1 MPRPPLRRGGGI
13 ASAMTERFLFCHDLL
28 FLFEETIILILI
40 LSGKG
45 GEEMEQ
51 ELEQIEGTVEDIIYE
66 NPDNGYVVFEVS
78 GGGVITVVCGIVGEL
93 HAGVSV
99 VCRGKYENHATY
111 GRQFHAQECETD
123 MPKDLEAVYAFLASK
138 SLPYIGAKTAEKIL
152 DKFGA
157 QSLEIIAN
165 DPAQLTAIP
174 GISADKA
181 DRIQQE
187 FKRMFGMR
195 ELIAY
200 LSQFEISPR
209 RAMEVFRAFGP
220 GAMQAISNNPYLLCG
235 EPLQLDFRHAD
246 SIAQYYHMEGD
257 CAQRLEAALLRTL
270 RHNANNGHTCLPRN
284 QLIDTASNFIHQP
297 PEKLGEAL
305 NRCLEEEELGAK
317 VFDGTQYIYLPDL
330 LSAEQDIAHRLA
342 ILTRRGKQTARDL
355 DQNIQILELTQGFAY
370 APLQREAIRKAMT
383 ENCLV
388 LTGGPGT
395 GKTTTVNAILQLL
408 EQQAERVALC
418 APTGRAAKRL
428 SELTGRKASTIHRL
442 LEVDYTGGVVSFIH
456 NDKNLLKCDVVIL
469 DEMSMVDVRLF
480 QALITALR
488 YSCRIIMVGDADQL
502 PSVGPGN
509 ILGEVIRS
517 GLVPTV
523 CLNEIFR
530 QAKRSLIVENAH
542 HIISNEPLQKG
553 GRADDFFFLEAD
565 GDAAQQLV
573 CDLVTTRLP
582 RSYGFDPI
590 KDIQVLCPTKLG
602 PTGTQALNAALQNLL
617 NPPQK
622 GKPQLQSASRVFRV
636 GDKVMQ
642 VRNNYEILWQR
653 IGGEQGV
660 GAYNGDIGI
669 VESINPRD
677 RSMVVRMDDR
687 RMLYP
692 AENLNELEIAYAI
705 TVHKSQGSEFPAV
718 ILPVAQVPPR
728 LCYRNLFYTGVTRAR
743 KLCVVAGRRDVVN
756 RMMSNIRQNLRY
768 SGLCE
773 LLKEELPPEQQALP
787 E

>member
-1 MPRPPLRRGGGI
+1 MAEP
-13 ASAMTERFLFCHDLL
+13 
-28 FLFEETIILILI
+28 ET
-40 LSGKG
+40 G
-45 GEEMEQ
+45 
-51 ELEQIEGTVEDIIYE
+51 LEQLEGTVEDIIYE
-66 NPDNGYVVFEVS
+66 NPDNGYTVFEVS
-78 GGGVITVVCGIVGEL
+78 GGGALTVVCGVVGEL
-93 HAGVSV
+93 HAGESV
-99 VCRGKYENHATY
+99 ICRGKFENHATY
-111 GRQFHAQECETD
+111 GRQFHARECETD
-123 MPKDLEAVYAFLASK
+123 MPKDLEAVYAFLASG
-138 SLPYIGAKTAEKIL
+138 SLPYIGAKTANKLL

-157 QSLEIIAN
+157 AALDVIAN
-165 DPAQLTAIP
+165 DPARLTEIP
-174 GISADKA
+174 GISPDKA

-200 LSQFEISPR
+200 LAQFEISPR
-209 RAMEVFRAFGP
+209 RAMEVFRVFGP
-220 GAMQAISNNPYLLCG
+220 GAMQAISANPYLLCG

-270 RHNANNGHTCLPRN
+270 RHNAGNGHTCLPRA
-284 QLIDTASNFIHQP
+284 QLLETASNFIHQP
-297 PEKLGEAL
+297 PEKLARAL
-305 NRCLEEEELGAK
+305 DKCIETEVLCIK
-317 VFDGTQYIYLPDL
+317 MFDGTPYIYLPDL
-330 LSAEQDIAHRLA
+330 LAAEQDIAHRLG
-342 ILTRRGKQTARDL
+342 ILAQRGKNTARDL
-355 DQNIQILELTQGFAY
+355 DRNLQVLELTQGFAY
-370 APLQREAIRKAMT
+370 APLQKEAIRKAMT

-408 EQQAERVALC
+408 ENQAERVALC

-469 DEMSMVDVRLF
+469 DEMSMVDVKLF
-480 QALITALR
+480 QALVTALR

-509 ILGEVIRS
+509 LLGEIIRS
-517 GLVPTV
+517 GCVPTV

-530 QAKRSLIVENAH
+530 QAAQSLIVENAH
-542 HIISNEPLQKG
+542 RIIAGEPLKKG
-553 GRADDFFFLEAD
+553 GRADDFFFLETD
-565 GDAAQQLV
+565 GEAAQKLV

-590 KDIQVLCPTKLG
+590 RNIQVLCPTKLG
-602 PTGTQALNAALQNLL
+602 PTGTQALNVELQNLL
-617 NPPQK
+617 NPERR

-642 VRNNYEILWQR
+642 VRNNYEIVWNR

-669 VESINPRD
+669 VESIDPRT

-687 RMLYP
+687 RLLYQ
-692 AENLNELEIAYAI
+692 AENLSELEIAYAI

-743 KLCVVAGRRDVVN
+743 KLCIVAGRRDVVN
-756 RMMSNIRQNLRY
+756 RMMGNVRQNLRY
-768 SGLCE
+768 SGLRQ
-773 LLKEELPPEQQALP
+773 LLQAEVPPVQTEA

>member
-1 MPRPPLRRGGGI
+1 
-13 ASAMTERFLFCHDLL
+13 
-28 FLFEETIILILI
+28 
-40 LSGKG
+40 
-45 GEEMEQ
+45 
-51 ELEQIEGTVEDIIYE
+51 
-66 NPDNGYVVFEVS
+66 
-78 GGGVITVVCGIVGEL
+78 
-93 HAGVSV
+93 
-99 VCRGKYENHATY
+99 
-111 GRQFHAQECETD
+111 
-123 MPKDLEAVYAFLASK
+123 
-138 SLPYIGAKTAEKIL
+138 
-152 DKFGA
+152 
-157 QSLEIIAN
+157 
-165 DPAQLTAIP
+165 
-174 GISADKA
+174 
-181 DRIQQE
+181 
-187 FKRMFGMR
+187 
-195 ELIAY
+195 
-200 LSQFEISPR
+200 
-209 RAMEVFRAFGP
+209 
-220 GAMQAISNNPYLLCG
+220 
-235 EPLQLDFRHAD
+235 
-246 SIAQYYHMEGD
+246 MEGD

-270 RHNANNGHTCLPRN
+270 RHNAGNGHTCLPRA
-284 QLIDTASNFIHQP
+284 QLLATASNFIHQP
-297 PEKLGEAL
+297 PEKLARAL
-305 NRCLEEEELGAK
+305 DHCIETEELCVK
-317 VFDGTQYIYLPDL
+317 MFDAVPYIYLPDL
-330 LSAEQDIAHRLA
+330 LAAEQDIADRLNLLA
-342 ILTRRGKQTARDL
+342 KRGKNTARDL
-355 DQNIQILELTQGFAY
+355 DKNIQILELTQGFAY

-408 EQQAERVALC
+408 ENQAERVALC

-469 DEMSMVDVRLF
+469 DEMSMVDVKLF
-480 QALITALR
+480 QALIAALR
-488 YSCRIIMVGDADQL
+488 YTCRIIMVGDADQL
-502 PSVGPGN
+502 PSVGAGN
-509 ILGEVIRS
+509 ILSEVIRS
-517 GLVPTV
+517 GCVPTV

-542 HIISNEPLQKG
+542 HIISGEPLQKG
-553 GRADDFFFLEAD
+553 GKTDDFFFLEAD
-565 GDAAQQLV
+565 GEAAQRLV

-590 KDIQVLCPTKLG
+590 RDIQVLCPTKLG
-602 PTGTQALNAALQNLL
+602 PTGTQALNVELQNLL

-622 GKPQLQSASRVFRV
+622 GKPQLQSAARVFRV

-642 VRNNYEILWQR
+642 VRNNYEIVWNR

-669 VESINPRD
+669 VESINVRE

-687 RMLYP
+687 RLLYP

-756 RMMSNIRQNLRY
+756 SMMSNIRQNLRY
-768 SGLCE
+768 SGLCA
-773 LLKEELPPEQQALP
+773 LLQAGQSPQQLST
-787 E
+787 EGESL

>member
-1 MPRPPLRRGGGI
+1 
-13 ASAMTERFLFCHDLL
+13 
-28 FLFEETIILILI
+28 
-40 LSGKG
+40 
-45 GEEMEQ
+45 MEQ

-78 GGGVITVVCGIVGEL
+78 GSGVITVVCGIVGEL

-152 DKFGA
+152 NKFGA

-257 CAQRLEAALLRTL
+257 CVQRLEAALLRTL

-342 ILTRRGKQTARDL
+342 ILTQRGKQTARNL

-590 KDIQVLCPTKLG
+590 RDIQVLCPTKLG

-669 VESINPRD
+669 VESIHPRD

>member
-1 MPRPPLRRGGGI
+1 
-13 ASAMTERFLFCHDLL
+13 
-28 FLFEETIILILI
+28 
-40 LSGKG
+40 
-45 GEEMEQ
+45 MEQ

-152 DKFGA
+152 NKFGA

-209 RAMEVFRAFGP
+209 RAMEVFRTFGP

-317 VFDGTQYIYLPDL
+317 VFDGTQYVYLPDL

-418 APTGRAAKRL
+418 APTGRAAKRP

-773 LLKEELPPEQQALP
+773 LLREELPPEQQALP

>member
-1 MPRPPLRRGGGI
+1 
-13 ASAMTERFLFCHDLL
+13 
-28 FLFEETIILILI
+28 
-40 LSGKG
+40 
-45 GEEMEQ
+45 
-51 ELEQIEGTVEDIIYE
+51 
-66 NPDNGYVVFEVS
+66 
-78 GGGVITVVCGIVGEL
+78 
-93 HAGVSV
+93 
-99 VCRGKYENHATY
+99 
-111 GRQFHAQECETD
+111 
-123 MPKDLEAVYAFLASK
+123 
-138 SLPYIGAKTAEKIL
+138 
-152 DKFGA
+152 
-157 QSLEIIAN
+157 
-165 DPAQLTAIP
+165 
-174 GISADKA
+174 
-181 DRIQQE
+181 
-187 FKRMFGMR
+187 MFGMR

-200 LSQFEISPR
+200 LAQFEIGPR
-209 RAMEVFRAFGP
+209 KAMEVFRAFGP
-220 GAMQAISNNPYLLCG
+220 GSMQAISANPYLLCG

-270 RHNANNGHTCLPRN
+270 RHNAGNGHTCLPRA
-284 QLIDTASNFIHQP
+284 QLLETASNFIHQP
-297 PEKLGEAL
+297 PEKLARAL
-305 NRCLEEEELGAK
+305 DKCIETEELCVK
-317 VFDGTQYIYLPDL
+317 MFDGVPYIYLPDL
-330 LSAEQDIAHRLA
+330 LAAEQDIAHRLA
-342 ILTRRGKQTARDL
+342 ILARRGKNTARDL
-355 DQNIQILELTQGFAY
+355 DRNLQVLELTQGFAY

-408 EQQAERVALC
+408 ENQAERVALC

-469 DEMSMVDVRLF
+469 DEMSMVDVKLF
-480 QALITALR
+480 QALVTALR

-509 ILGEVIRS
+509 LLGEIIRS
-517 GLVPTV
+517 GCVPTV

-542 HIISNEPLQKG
+542 HIICGEPLQKG
-553 GRADDFFFLEAD
+553 GKTDDFFFLEAD
-565 GDAAQQLV
+565 GDAAQKLV

-582 RSYGFDPI
+582 RSYGFDPVR
-590 KDIQVLCPTKLG
+590 DIQVLCPTKLG
-602 PTGTQALNAALQNLL
+602 PTGTQALNVELQNLL
-617 NPPQK
+617 NPEQK
-622 GKPQLQSASRVFRV
+622 GKPQLQSAARVFRV

-642 VRNNYEILWQR
+642 VRNNYEIVWQR

-669 VESINPRD
+669 VESINTRE

-687 RMLYP
+687 RLVYP

-743 KLCVVAGRRDVVN
+743 KLCIVAGRRDVAN
-756 RMMSNIRQNLRY
+756 RMMSNVRQNLRY
-768 SGLCE
+768 SGLCA
-773 LLKEELPPEQQALP
+773 LLQAELPPEQVRVDAACA

>member
-152 DKFGA
+152 NKFGA

-174 GISADKA
+174 GISVDKA

-209 RAMEVFRAFGP
+209 RAMEVFRTFGP

-317 VFDGTQYIYLPDL
+317 VFDGTQYVYLPDL

-342 ILTRRGKQTARDL
+342 ILTRRGKQTARNL

-773 LLKEELPPEQQALP
+773 LLREELPPEQQALP

>member
-1 MPRPPLRRGGGI
+1 
-13 ASAMTERFLFCHDLL
+13 
-28 FLFEETIILILI
+28 
-40 LSGKG
+40 
-45 GEEMEQ
+45 MEQ
-51 ELEQIEGTVEDIIYE
+51 ELEKLEGTVEDIIFE
-66 NPDNGYVVFEVS
+66 NTDNGYTVFEVS
-78 GGGVITVVCGIVGEL
+78 GGGVLTVVCGVVGEL
-93 HAGVSV
+93 HSGETVI
-99 VCRGKYENHATY
+99 CRGRYENHATY
-111 GRQFHAQECETD
+111 GRQFHATECQTD
-123 MPKDLEAVYAFLASK
+123 MPKDMEAVYAFLASR
-138 SLPYIGAKTAEKIL
+138 SLPYIGAKTAEKIIS
-152 DKFGA
+152 KFGA
-157 QSLEIIAN
+157 ESLEVIAN
-165 DPAQLTAIP
+165 DPARLTQIP
-174 GISADKA
+174 GISPDKA

-209 RAMEVFRAFGP
+209 RSMEVFRTFGP
-220 GAMQAISNNPYLLCG
+220 GAMDAIRKNPYLLCG

-270 RHNANNGHTCLPRN
+270 RHNAGNGHTCLPQT
-284 QLIDTASNFIHQP
+284 QLIETAAKFIHQP
-297 PEKLGEAL
+297 QEKLMDAL
-305 NRCLEEEELGAK
+305 VQCLASGQLEQHRFAGA
-317 VFDGTQYIYLPDL
+317 DYIYLPDL
-330 LSAEQDIAHRLA
+330 FEAEQAIADRIALLTKREKNMVHNLERDI
-342 ILTRRGKQTARDL
+342 QV
-355 DQNIQILELTQGFAY
+355 LELTQGFSY

-408 EQQAERVALC
+408 ETRAERVALC

-456 NDKNLLKCDVVIL
+456 NEKNLLKYDVIIL
-469 DEMSMVDVRLF
+469 DEMSMVDVKLL
-480 QALITALR
+480 QSLLAALR

-509 ILGEVIRS
+509 ILGEIIRS
-517 GLVPTV
+517 RLVPTV

-530 QAKRSLIVENAH
+530 QAVHSLIVENAH
-542 HIISNEPLQKG
+542 RIITGEPLKRGCKQ
-553 GRADDFFFLEAD
+553 DDFFFVEAD
-565 GDAAQQLV
+565 GNAAQKLV

-582 RSYGFDPI
+582 NTYHFDPI
-590 KDIQVLCPTKLG
+590 RDIQVLCPTKLG
-602 PTGTQALNAALQNLL
+602 PTGTQALNVELQNLL
-617 NPPQK
+617 NPEQK
-622 GKPQLQSASRVFRV
+622 GKPQLQSAARVFRV

-642 VRNNYEILWQR
+642 VRNNYEIIWNR

-669 VESINPRD
+669 VESIDVRT

-687 RMLYP
+687 RLTYP

-743 KLCVVAGRRDVVN
+743 KLCIVAGRRDVAN
-756 RMMSNIRQNLRY
+756 SMMSNVRQNLRY

-773 LLKEELPPEQQALP
+773 LLREALPPEQKMMENA
-787 E
+787 

>member
-1 MPRPPLRRGGGI
+1 MP
-13 ASAMTERFLFCHDLL
+13 
-28 FLFEETIILILI
+28 
-40 LSGKG
+40 
-45 GEEMEQ
+45 EQ
-51 ELEQIEGTVEDIIYE
+51 QLEQIEGTVEDIIYE
-66 NPDNGYVVFEVS
+66 NEDSGYTVFEVS
-78 GGGVITVVCGIVGEL
+78 GGGVITVVCGTVGEL
-93 HAGVSV
+93 HAGESV
-99 VCRGKYENHATY
+99 VCRGRFENHATY

-123 MPKDLEAVYAFLASK
+123 MPKDLEAVYAFLASR
-138 SLPYIGAKTAEKIL
+138 SLPYIGAKTADKIM
-152 DKFGA
+152 DRFGA
-157 QSLEIIAN
+157 EALEVIAN
-165 DPAQLTAIP
+165 DPARLTEIP
-174 GISADKA
+174 GISPDKA

-200 LSQFEISPR
+200 LAQFEISPR
-209 RAMEVFRAFGP
+209 KAMEVFRVFGP
-220 GAMQAISNNPYLLCG
+220 GAMQAIAANPYLLCG

-246 SIAQYYHMEGD
+246 SIAQYYHMAGD
-257 CAQRLEAALLRTL
+257 CVQRLEAALQRTL
-270 RHNANNGHTCLPRN
+270 RHNAGNGHTCLPRA
-284 QLIDTASNFIHQP
+284 QLLETAANFIHQP
-297 PEKLGEAL
+297 PEKLAAAL
-305 NRCLEEEELGAK
+305 DRCIQTDELG
-317 VFDGTQYIYLPDL
+317 VRMFDAVPYVYLPDL
-330 LSAEQDIAHRLA
+330 LAAEEDIAKRLA
-342 ILTRRGKQTARDL
+342 MLTRRGKNTARDL
-355 DQNIQILELTQGFAY
+355 DKNIQILELTQGFAY
-370 APLQREAIRKAMT
+370 APLQKEAIRKAMT

-408 EQQAERVALC
+408 ENQAERVALC

-469 DEMSMVDVRLF
+469 DEMSMVDVKLF
-480 QALITALR
+480 QALIAALR

-509 ILGEVIRS
+509 ILGEIIRS
-517 GLVPTV
+517 GCVPTV

-530 QAKRSLIVENAH
+530 QAAQSLIVENAH
-542 HIISNEPLQKG
+542 RIINSEPLKKG
-553 GRADDFFFLEAD
+553 GKTDDFFFLDAD
-565 GDAAQQLV
+565 GDAARKLV

-590 KDIQVLCPTKLG
+590 RDIQVLCPTKLG
-602 PTGTQALNAALQNLL
+602 PTGTQALNVELQNLL
-617 NPPQK
+617 NPEQK

-642 VRNNYEILWQR
+642 VRNNYEIVWNR

-669 VESINPRD
+669 VESINMRD
-677 RSMVVRMDDR
+677 RSMVVRMDDKR
-687 RMLYP
+687 LIYP

-718 ILPVAQVPPR
+718 ILPAAQIPPR

-743 KLCVVAGRRDVVN
+743 KLCIVAGRRDVVN

-768 SGLCE
+768 SGLAQ
-773 LLKEELPPEQQALP
+773 LLQAELPPEQMEAD
-787 E
+787 

>member
-1 MPRPPLRRGGGI
+1 M
-13 ASAMTERFLFCHDLL
+13 
-28 FLFEETIILILI
+28 
-40 LSGKG
+40 
-45 GEEMEQ
+45 
-51 ELEQIEGTVEDIIYE
+51 
-66 NPDNGYVVFEVS
+66 FEVS
-78 GGGVITVVCGIVGEL
+78 GGGVVTVVCGVVGEL
-93 HAGVSV
+93 HAGESV
-99 VCRGKYENHATY
+99 VCRGRYENHATY

-123 MPKDLEAVYAFLASK
+123 MPKDLEAVYAFLASR
-138 SLPYIGAKTAEKIL
+138 SLPYIGARTADKII

-157 QSLEIIAN
+157 AALEIIAN
-165 DPAQLTAIP
+165 DPAQLTLIP

-200 LSQFEISPR
+200 LAQFEISPR
-209 RAMEVFRAFGP
+209 RAMEVFRTFGP
-220 GAMQAISNNPYLLCG
+220 GAMQAIQQNPYLLCG

-246 SIAQYYHMEGD
+246 SIAQYYQMAGD

-270 RHNANNGHTCLPRN
+270 RHNAGNGHTCLPRA
-284 QLIDTASNFIHQP
+284 QLLETASNFIHQP
-297 PEKLGEAL
+297 PEKLAAAL
-305 NRCLEEEELGAK
+305 DSCIQTGKLAVRM
-317 VFDGTQYIYLPDL
+317 FDGTPYIYLPDL
-330 LSAEQDIAHRLA
+330 LAAEQDIADRLA
-342 ILTRRGKQTARDL
+342 MLTRRGKQTARNL
-355 DQNIQILELTQGFAY
+355 DKNIQILELAQGFAY
-370 APLQREAIRKAMT
+370 APLQKEAIRKAMT

-408 EQQAERVALC
+408 ENEAERVALC
-418 APTGRAAKRL
+418 APTGRAAKR
-428 SELTGRKASTIHRL
+428 K
-442 LEVDYTGGVVSFIH
+442 
-456 NDKNLLKCDVVIL
+456 
-469 DEMSMVDVRLF
+469 LF
-480 QALITALR
+480 QALIAALR

-509 ILGEVIRS
+509 ILGEIIRS

-530 QAKRSLIVENAH
+530 QAAQSLIVENAH
-542 HIISNEPLQKG
+542 HIISGEPLKKG
-553 GRADDFFFLEAD
+553 GKTDDFFFLEAD
-565 GDAAQQLV
+565 GDAAQKLV

-582 RSYGFDPI
+582 RSYQFDPV

-602 PTGTQALNAALQNLL
+602 PTGTQALNAELQALL
-617 NPPQK
+617 NPPKK
-622 GKPQLQSASRVFRV
+622 GKPELQSAARVFRV

-642 VRNNYEILWQR
+642 VRNNYEITWQR

-669 VESINPRD
+669 VESIDVRS

-687 RMLYP
+687 RLVYP

-718 ILPVAQVPPR
+718 ILPAAQVPPR
-728 LCYRNLFYTGVTRAR
+728 LCYRNLFYTGVTRGR
-743 KLCVVAGRRDVVN
+743 KLCIVVGRRDVVN

-768 SGLCE
+768 SGLDTPV
-773 LLKEELPPEQQALP
+773 LYYNVF
-787 E
+787 

>member
-1 MPRPPLRRGGGI
+1 MAEP
-13 ASAMTERFLFCHDLL
+13 
-28 FLFEETIILILI
+28 ET
-40 LSGKG
+40 G
-45 GEEMEQ
+45 
-51 ELEQIEGTVEDIIYE
+51 LEQLEGTVEDIIYE
-66 NPDNGYVVFEVS
+66 NPDNGYTVFEVS
-78 GGGVITVVCGIVGEL
+78 GGGALTVVCGVVGEL
-93 HAGVSV
+93 HAGESV
-99 VCRGKYENHATY
+99 ICRGKFENHATY
-111 GRQFHAQECETD
+111 GRQFHARECETD
-123 MPKDLEAVYAFLASK
+123 MPKDLEAVYAFLASG
-138 SLPYIGAKTAEKIL
+138 SLPYIGAKTANKLL

-157 QSLEIIAN
+157 AALDVIAN
-165 DPAQLTAIP
+165 DPARLTEIP

-200 LSQFEISPR
+200 LAQFEISPR
-209 RAMEVFRAFGP
+209 RAMEVFRVFGP
-220 GAMQAISNNPYLLCG
+220 GAMQAISANPYLLCG

-270 RHNANNGHTCLPRN
+270 RHNAGNGHTCLPRA
-284 QLIDTASNFIHQP
+284 QLLETASNFIHQP
-297 PEKLGEAL
+297 PEKLARAL
-305 NRCLEEEELGAK
+305 DQCIGAEVLCVK
-317 VFDGTQYIYLPDL
+317 MFDGTPYIYLPDL
-330 LSAEQDIAHRLA
+330 LAAEQDIAHRLG
-342 ILTRRGKQTARDL
+342 ILAQRGKNTARDL
-355 DQNIQILELTQGFAY
+355 DRNLQVLELTQGFAY
-370 APLQREAIRKAMT
+370 APLQKEAIRKAMT

-408 EQQAERVALC
+408 ENQAERVALC

-469 DEMSMVDVRLF
+469 DEMSMVDVKLF
-480 QALITALR
+480 QALVTALR

-509 ILGEVIRS
+509 LLGEIIRS
-517 GLVPTV
+517 GCVPTV

-530 QAKRSLIVENAH
+530 QAAQSLIVENAH
-542 HIISNEPLQKG
+542 RIIAGEPLKKG
-553 GRADDFFFLEAD
+553 GRADDFFFLETD
-565 GDAAQQLV
+565 GDAAQKLV

-590 KDIQVLCPTKLG
+590 RDIQVLCPTKLG
-602 PTGTQALNAALQNLL
+602 PTGTQALNVELQNLL
-617 NPPQK
+617 NPERR

-642 VRNNYEILWQR
+642 VRNNYEIVWNR

-669 VESINPRD
+669 VESIDPRT

-687 RMLYP
+687 RLLYQ
-692 AENLNELEIAYAI
+692 AENLSELEIAYAI

-743 KLCVVAGRRDVVN
+743 KLCIVAGRRDVVN
-756 RMMSNIRQNLRY
+756 RMMGNVRQNLRY
-768 SGLCE
+768 SGLRQ
-773 LLKEELPPEQQALP
+773 LLQAEVPPVQTEV

>member
-1 MPRPPLRRGGGI
+1 M
-13 ASAMTERFLFCHDLL
+13 A
-28 FLFEETIILILI
+28 
-40 LSGKG
+40 
-45 GEEMEQ
+45 EQ
-51 ELEQIEGTVEDIIYE
+51 QLEQIEGTVEDIIYE
-66 NPDNGYVVFEVS
+66 NTDNGYMVFEVS
-78 GGGVITVVCGIVGEL
+78 GGGVVTVVCGIVGEL
-93 HAGVSV
+93 HAGESV
-99 VCRGKYENHATY
+99 VCRGRYENHATY

-123 MPKDLEAVYAFLASK
+123 MPKDLEAVYAFLASR
-138 SLPYIGAKTAEKIL
+138 SLPYIGAKTADKIIDL
-152 DKFGA
+152 FGA
-157 QSLEIIAN
+157 EALEVIAN
-165 DPAQLTAIP
+165 DPARLTQVP

-200 LSQFEISPR
+200 LAQFEISPR
-209 RAMEVFRAFGP
+209 RAMEVFRTFGP
-220 GAMQAISNNPYLLCG
+220 GAMQAIAANPYLLCG

-257 CAQRLEAALLRTL
+257 CAQRLEAALLR
-270 RHNANNGHTCLPRN
+270 HNAGNGHTCLPRT
-284 QLIDTASNFIHQP
+284 QLLETASNFIHQP
-297 PEKLGEAL
+297 PEKLAAAL
-305 NRCLEEEELGAK
+305 DECIRTEELRVK
-317 VFDGTQYIYLPDL
+317 LFDGTPYIYLPDL
-330 LSAEQDIAHRLA
+330 LEAEEDIAARLA
-342 ILTRRGKQTARDL
+342 MLTKRGKNTAHGL
-355 DQNIQILELTQGFAY
+355 DKNIQILELTQGFAY
-370 APLQREAIRKAMT
+370 APLQKEAIRKAMT

-408 EQQAERVALC
+408 EDQAERVALC

-469 DEMSMVDVRLF
+469 DEMSMVDVKLF
-480 QALITALR
+480 QALIAALR

-509 ILGEVIRS
+509 ILGEIIRS

-542 HIISNEPLQKG
+542 HIISGEPLQKG
-553 GRADDFFFLEAD
+553 GKTDDFFFLESD
-565 GDAAQQLV
+565 GDAAQRLV

-590 KDIQVLCPTKLG
+590 RDIQVLCPTKLG
-602 PTGTQALNAALQNLL
+602 PTGTQALNVELQNLL
-617 NPPQK
+617 NPEQT
-622 GKPQLQSASRVFRV
+622 GKPQLQSAARVFRV

-642 VRNNYEILWQR
+642 VRNNYEIIWNR

-669 VESINPRD
+669 VESINTRD
-677 RSMVVRMDDR
+677 RSMVVRMDDKR
-687 RMLYP
+687 LVYP
-692 AENLNELEIAYAI
+692 AENLGELEIAYAI

-743 KLCVVAGRRDVVN
+743 KLCIVAGRRDVVN
-756 RMMSNIRQNLRY
+756 RMMGNIRQNLRY
-768 SGLCE
+768 SGLAY
-773 LLKEELPPEQQALP
+773 LLQAELPPEQTEA

>member
-1 MPRPPLRRGGGI
+1 MAEP
-13 ASAMTERFLFCHDLL
+13 
-28 FLFEETIILILI
+28 ET
-40 LSGKG
+40 G
-45 GEEMEQ
+45 
-51 ELEQIEGTVEDIIYE
+51 LEQLEGTVEDIIYE
-66 NPDNGYVVFEVS
+66 NPDTGYTVFEVS
-78 GGGVITVVCGIVGEL
+78 GGGALTVVCGVVGEL
-93 HAGVSV
+93 HAGESV
-99 VCRGKYENHATY
+99 ICRGKFENHATY
-111 GRQFHAQECETD
+111 GRQFHARECETD
-123 MPKDLEAVYAFLASK
+123 MPKDLEAVYAFLASG
-138 SLPYIGAKTAEKIL
+138 SLPYIGAKTANKLL

-157 QSLEIIAN
+157 AALDVIAN
-165 DPAQLTAIP
+165 DPARLTEIP
-174 GISADKA
+174 GISPDKA

-200 LSQFEISPR
+200 LAQFEISPR
-209 RAMEVFRAFGP
+209 RAMEVFRVFGP
-220 GAMQAISNNPYLLCG
+220 GAMQAISANPYLLCG

-270 RHNANNGHTCLPRN
+270 RHNAGNGHTCLPRA
-284 QLIDTASNFIHQP
+284 QLLETASNFIHQP
-297 PEKLGEAL
+297 PEKLARAL
-305 NRCLEEEELGAK
+305 DQCIGAEVLCIK
-317 VFDGTQYIYLPDL
+317 MFDGTPYIYLPDL
-330 LSAEQDIAHRLA
+330 LAAEQDIAHRLG
-342 ILTRRGKQTARDL
+342 ILAQRGKNTARDL
-355 DQNIQILELTQGFAY
+355 DRNLQVLELTQGFAY
-370 APLQREAIRKAMT
+370 APLQKEAIRKAMT

-408 EQQAERVALC
+408 ENQAERVALC

-469 DEMSMVDVRLF
+469 DEMSMVDVKLF
-480 QALITALR
+480 QALVTALR

-509 ILGEVIRS
+509 LLGEIIRS
-517 GLVPTV
+517 GCVPTV

-530 QAKRSLIVENAH
+530 QAAQSLIVENAH
-542 HIISNEPLQKG
+542 RIIAGEPLKKG
-553 GRADDFFFLEAD
+553 GRADDFFFLETD
-565 GDAAQQLV
+565 GEAAQKLV

-590 KDIQVLCPTKLG
+590 RDIQVLCPTKLG
-602 PTGTQALNAALQNLL
+602 PTGTQALNVELQNLL
-617 NPPQK
+617 NPERR

-642 VRNNYEILWQR
+642 VRNNYEIVWNR

-669 VESINPRD
+669 VESIDPRT

-687 RMLYP
+687 RLLYQ
-692 AENLNELEIAYAI
+692 AENLSELEIAYAI

-743 KLCVVAGRRDVVN
+743 KLCIVAGRRDVVN
-756 RMMSNIRQNLRY
+756 RMMGNVRQNLRY
-768 SGLCE
+768 SGLRQ
-773 LLKEELPPEQQALP
+773 LLQAEVPPVQTEV

>member
-1 MPRPPLRRGGGI
+1 M
-13 ASAMTERFLFCHDLL
+13 A
-28 FLFEETIILILI
+28 
-40 LSGKG
+40 
-45 GEEMEQ
+45 EQ
-51 ELEQIEGTVEDIIYE
+51 ELEQLEGTVEDIIYE
-66 NPDNGYVVFEVS
+66 NADNGYTVFEVS
-78 GGGVITVVCGIVGEL
+78 GGGALTVVCGVVGEL
-93 HAGVSV
+93 HAGESV
-99 VCRGKYENHATY
+99 ICRGKFENHATY
-111 GRQFHAQECETD
+111 GRQFHARECETD
-123 MPKDLEAVYAFLASK
+123 MPKDLEAVYAFLASG
-138 SLPYIGAKTAEKIL
+138 SLPYIGAKTANKLL

-157 QSLEIIAN
+157 AALDVIAN
-165 DPAQLTAIP
+165 DPARLTEIP
-174 GISADKA
+174 GISPDKA

-200 LSQFEISPR
+200 LAQFEISPR
-209 RAMEVFRAFGP
+209 RAMEVFRVFGP
-220 GAMQAISNNPYLLCG
+220 GAMQAISANPYLLCG

-270 RHNANNGHTCLPRN
+270 RHNAGNGHTCLPRA
-284 QLIDTASNFIHQP
+284 QLLETASNFIHQP
-297 PEKLGEAL
+297 PEKLARAL
-305 NRCLEEEELGAK
+305 DKCIETEVLCIK
-317 VFDGTQYIYLPDL
+317 MFDGTPYIYLPDL
-330 LSAEQDIAHRLA
+330 LAAEQDIAHRLG
-342 ILTRRGKQTARDL
+342 ILAQRGKNTARDL
-355 DQNIQILELTQGFAY
+355 DRNLQVLELTQGFAY
-370 APLQREAIRKAMT
+370 APLQKEAIRKAMT

-408 EQQAERVALC
+408 ENQAERVALC

-469 DEMSMVDVRLF
+469 DEMSMVDVKLF
-480 QALITALR
+480 QALVTALR

-509 ILGEVIRS
+509 LLGEIIRS
-517 GLVPTV
+517 GCVPTV

-530 QAKRSLIVENAH
+530 QAAQSLIVENAH
-542 HIISNEPLQKG
+542 RIIAGEPLKKG
-553 GRADDFFFLEAD
+553 GRSDDFFFLETD
-565 GDAAQQLV
+565 GEAAQKLV

-590 KDIQVLCPTKLG
+590 RDIQVLCPTKLG
-602 PTGTQALNAALQNLL
+602 PTGTQALNVELQNLL
-617 NPPQK
+617 NPERR

-642 VRNNYEILWQR
+642 VRNNYEIVWNR

-669 VESINPRD
+669 VESIDPRT

-687 RMLYP
+687 RLLYQ
-692 AENLNELEIAYAI
+692 AENLSELEIAYAI

-743 KLCVVAGRRDVVN
+743 KLCIVAGRRDVVN
-756 RMMSNIRQNLRY
+756 RMMGNVRQNLRY
-768 SGLCE
+768 SGLRQ
-773 LLKEELPPEQQALP
+773 LLQAEVPPVQTEV